1 MVVEVKNSGAP
12 SIAERWKLLVT
23 IDGKEYEP
31 MGQEIPQ
38 PLKLKTITGQ
48 TITYSREDALYDK
61 SVRNPIPRGGQIT
74 GVLQYLVDI
83 DKETAQRSGLKLKL
97 TFVDI
102 VGKSYTAVNLADSK
116 IGPTRY
122 PGLTY

>member
-1 MVVEVKNSGAP
+1 
-12 SIAERWKLLVT
+12 
-23 IDGKEYEP
+23 

-61 SVRNPIPRGGQIT
+61 SVRNPILRGGQIT
-74 GVLQYLVDI
+74 GVLLYLVDI

>member
-1 MVVEVKNSGAP
+1 LVVEVKNSGAP

-38 PLKLKTITGQ
+38 PLKLK
-48 TITYSREDALYDK
+48 
-61 SVRNPIPRGGQIT
+61 
-74 GVLQYLVDI
+74 
-83 DKETAQRSGLKLKL
+83 L